1 MRVVLVYLEKES
13 VMLKLKLAVAFV
25 ALTGLVLLLM
35 GSTYLTVSL
44 AIICTAVALAL
55 SLHLV
60 FRWFTGEQHDYLLW
74 FFLVAAYII
83 SGSMAISVLQDI
95 GAVDTVLSAV
105 IDPVQKIETVGY
117 YTSSL
122 SSIAILLAVIIP
134 QSPMRDDDNED

>member
-1 MRVVLVYLEKES
+1 
-13 VMLKLKLAVAFV
+13 MLKLKLAVAFV
-25 ALTGLVLLLM
+25 ALTGLVLLLI

-60 FRWFTGEQHDYLLW
+60 FRWFTGEQHDYLLL

-95 GAVDTVLSAV
+95 GAVDTVVLSAV

-134 QSPMRDDDNED
+134 QSPMRDDNDGDSDKD

>member
-1 MRVVLVYLEKES
+1 
-13 VMLKLKLAVAFV
+13 MLKLKIIVSMLAVAGMTIFI
-25 ALTGLVLLLM
+25 LGD
-35 GSTYLTVSL
+35 TYLTTGLSV
-44 AIICTAVALAL
+44 ACAAVALPM
-55 SLHLV
+55 SIHLA
-60 FRWFTGEQHDYLLW
+60 FKWFMKLMDYSSDGLLW
-74 FFLVAAYII
+74 LSSIVLAII

>member
-1 MRVVLVYLEKES
+1 
-13 VMLKLKLAVAFV
+13 MLKLKLAVASI

-35 GSTYLTVSL
+35 GSTYLTTSCS
-44 AIICTAVALAL
+44 IICTAAVLSL

-74 FFLVAAYII
+74 LFLAAAYII
-83 SGSMAISVLQDI
+83 SGSMAISVLQDV
-95 GAVDTVLSAV
+95 GAVDTALSAV

-122 SSIAILLAVIIP
+122 NSIAILLAVIIP
-134 QSPMRDDDNED
+134 SSPTRDDDDGDSDEG